1 MRWAAIILA
10 IGIVLVVLTPSNA
23 WWRSRRRW
31 TVTGRRRRSCYP
43 VNCRVSAWSTWST
56 CTQSCGLG
64 LTTRTRTK
72 TTTESCGGSCYYRL
86 NEANSCS
93 IQCCPFD
100 CVYAWSA
107 WSKCATCGN
116 STQYRTPNVIIQS
129 SCNGTACPVNET
141 RSCNTSV

>member
-1 MRWAAIILA
+1 MRWAAIVLA
-10 IGIVLVVLTPSNA
+10 IGTVLVVLTPSNA
-23 WWRSRRRW
+23 WWSS
-31 TVTGRRRRSCYP
+31 RRRRSCSP
-43 VNCRVSAWSTWST
+43 VNCRVSDWSTWST

-72 TTTESCGGSCYYRL
+72 TTTEYCGGSCYYRL
-86 NEANSCS
+86 IETKICNT
-93 IQCCPFD
+93 QCCPFD
-100 CVYAWSA
+100 CVYTWSA